1 VPPSLDTNT
10 LFFWLVVAAIGVD
23 LLRSLRVPGAA
34 IRGVRISLAMVMVTA
49 LVARFVYPS
58 HAGFIAL
65 FAWAVFALAP
75 ALVARTATQQAHRG
89 EFARARRLT
98 RILRVL
104 RPFERWRD
112 LSDYYRALELERRGD
127 SGAAEGIFEKLR
139 SGGGPFAFN
148 ATVEW
153 YTARG
158 EWAKLRLFIEQ
169 QRATGKPDPMLTPT
183 WLRTLGELGEP
194 ATMLEAAEQASS
206 ELRAPIQS
214 RLLDHCRLFVFAF
227 SGLPGR
233 VEQVLS
239 GPLRWLDPVV
249 AEVWRATAELCDGQ
263 IDRGRS
269 RLVRC
274 LTVAD
279 PRARRAIYR
288 RLDHPPPVAV
298 ELLNGAARARLARVE
313 REWDWARRYSPDHVE
328 PRRIWTTW
336 ALSALLVL
344 VFIVEMV
351 HGSSMDPETLFALGA
366 LDSASAIAGD
376 WWRIITAQ
384 LLHYGPLHLV
394 ANVGALLLLG
404 GFVERRLGPARYLLV
419 YFAAGTLALSS
430 FVALVAL
437 GLRPHAVLLGASA
450 NVMGVVGAMAAIL
463 VRGLWT
469 EGARVAARPLVTIVL
484 IVLGQA
490 ALDLTVKGLSF
501 IGHALGAVTGFV
513 VAGLLLRL
521 RVRVLAIVF
530 SIGLIVSAA
539 LESWSASR
547 AAEGQPDS
555 PDPTSSGAR

>member
-1 VPPSLDTNT
+1 VPPSVDTNT

-23 LLRSLRVPGAA
+23 LLRSLRLPGAS
-34 IRGVRISLAMVMVTA
+34 IRGVRISLGMVMVTA
-49 LVARFVYPS
+49 LAARLVYPS

-65 FAWAVFALAP
+65 FAWALFAFAP
-75 ALVARTATQQAHRG
+75 ALVARVATQQAHRG
-89 EFARARRLT
+89 QFSRARRLT

-112 LSDYYRALELERRGD
+112 LSDYYRALELERQGD
-127 SGAAEGIFEKLR
+127 SRSAEGLFDRLR
-139 SGGGPFAFN
+139 SGDGPFASN

-158 EWAKLRLFIEQ
+158 EWAKLRHFIEQ
-169 QRATGKPDPMLTPT
+169 QRASGKPDPMLTPT

-194 ATMLEAAEQASS
+194 ATMLEAAELASS
-206 ELRAPIQS
+206 ELRDPMHS

-233 VEQVLS
+233 VDQVLS

-263 IDRGRS
+263 IDRGRA
-269 RLVRC
+269 RFARC

-288 RLDHPPPVAV
+288 RLDSPPPVAL
-298 ELLNGAARARLARVE
+298 ELLDGQARARLARID
-313 REWDWARRYSPDHVE
+313 REWDWAMRYSPEHME
-328 PRRIWTTW
+328 RRPIWTTW
-336 ALSALLVL
+336 VLSGLLVL

-351 HGSSMDPETLFALGA
+351 RGGSMDPETLHALGA
-366 LDSASAIAGD
+366 LDSGAAIAGD

-384 LLHYGPLHLV
+384 LLHYGPLHLA
-394 ANVGALLLLG
+394 ANVGALLFLG
-404 GFVERRLGPARYLLV
+404 GFVERQLGPSRYLLV
-419 YFAAGTLALSS
+419 YFAAGTLALSG

-437 GLRPHAVLLGASA
+437 GLRPDAVLLGASA
-450 NVMGVVGAMAAIL
+450 NVMGIVGAMAAIL

-501 IGHALGAVTGFV
+501 IGHALGAVCGFV

-521 RVRVLAIVF
+521 RFRMLAIV
-530 SIGLIVSAA
+530 LIVGLVVSSA
-539 LESWSASR
+539 LESWSARRAEAS
-547 AAEGQPDS
+547 AAETEQP
-555 PDPTSSGAR
+555 ARR